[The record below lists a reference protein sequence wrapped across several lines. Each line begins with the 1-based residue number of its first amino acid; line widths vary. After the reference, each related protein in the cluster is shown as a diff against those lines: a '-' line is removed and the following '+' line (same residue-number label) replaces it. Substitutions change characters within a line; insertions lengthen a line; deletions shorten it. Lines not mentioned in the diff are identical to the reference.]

1 MTHPNKASE
10 VFGIVRLLREGNYN
24 DDELDNLLNRLAE
37 LYGEHDINLPHIP
50 EDAGEHRA
58 GIVEVLSRIPDG
70 WGRWISC
77 DAGWY
82 PLITEL
88 GAKLAAIDP
97 NYVVHQIK
105 EKYGALRFYAETE
118 AEGPRG
124 ERFDELIEAAQK
136 RSEHICEQCGTSGAA
151 LRASREPLG
160 LMKTLCAQC
169 FDPSTSAGAK

>member
-50 EDAGEHRA
+50 EDAGEHLA

-88 GAKLAAIDP
+88 GAELAAIDP

-105 EKYGALRFYAETE
+105 EKFGTLRFYTDTKAEGERLQRFEALIAGAETRSANTCE
-118 AEGPRG
+118 RCSSSPAE
-124 ERFDELIEAAQK
+124 LHVSKAAP
-136 RSEHICEQCGTSGAA
+136 
-151 LRASREPLG
+151 LSRI
-160 LMKTLCAQC
+160 KTLCRTC
-169 FDPSTSAGAK
+169 WTSS